1 MTRLRNS
8 PVISAARRW
17 ASGKA
22 SPKPQPKD
30 PNPRRY
36 SGTPAATTSQEKPVM
51 ATTDQNIPPI
61 TTNKIAKFVKNASP
75 RARKM
80 WEGLQEA
87 TKGGWS
93 VLHNDKLQT
102 DYLIFL
108 KSMGAVLFVMYAVLG
123 LLCTVYLPVVLFLGT
138 WAPGLFGQ
146 ILTLIPLWAYV
157 IAKKRHPMAANR
169 LFLDELERLS
179 PQRAQELE
187 QQMNSTETVNQTW
200 VQDVFHDLRTSWHFT
215 RYSLLWLSFSLI
227 PVVGSLIT
235 WIGQTW
241 LVADKMGWN
250 LLSAYTI
257 SAKKMSYRQQKHWMR
272 ARKWRII
279 GFTLPYMILASIP
292 FVGPLFLGLAQAAT
306 AHIYYHLLSK
316 DTETAKKQTLS
327 PLVEFKK
334 PT

>member
-1 MTRLRNS
+1 
-8 PVISAARRW
+8 
-17 ASGKA
+17 
-22 SPKPQPKD
+22 
-30 PNPRRY
+30 
-36 SGTPAATTSQEKPVM
+36 
-51 ATTDQNIPPI
+51 
-61 TTNKIAKFVKNASP
+61 
-75 RARKM
+75 M

-87 TKGGWS
+87 ATGGWS
-93 VLHNDKLQT
+93 VLHNQKLQE
-102 DYLIFL
+102 DYVIFL
-108 KSMGAVLFVMYAVLG
+108 KSMGTVLLAMYAVLA
-123 LLCTVYLPVVLFLGT
+123 LLCTVYLPVVLFLGG

-157 IAKKRHPMAANR
+157 VAKKRNPMAANR

-187 QQMNSTETVNQTW
+187 QQMNTTETVNKSW

-227 PVVGSLIT
+227 PVVGSFIT

-250 LLSAYTI
+250 LLSAYTV

-292 FVGPLFLGLAQAAT
+292 FVGPLFLGMAQAST
-306 AHIYYHLLSK
+306 AHIYFHLLSK
-316 DTETAKKQTLS
+316 DTETTKKQTLS